1 MRRIRVLEV
10 DTSTSPV
17 TNRAQWP
24 PASRSFSQRRCG
36 LALVSLVNID
46 PRHLADDASKGR
58 GRHVRSIDRQI
69 HLAQREQSLV
79 VKVAARFDSVA
90 ILETV

>member
-1 MRRIRVLEV
+1 M
-10 DTSTSPV
+10 DTSTDQV
-17 TNRAQWP
+17 TSRAERR
-24 PASRSFSQRRCG
+24 PASRPFSQRRCG

-58 GRHVRSIDRQI
+58 GRRVRSIDRQI
-69 HLAQREQSLV
+69 HLAEREQSLV